1 MLGVRS
7 AAQCTMNPWLPARRP
22 RFSAHA
28 GSMPETRPQC
38 IRIQP
43 EPETRNGLSLARN
56 DAFAP
61 LRGQSSRPVPSLPR
75 QSSPRIRSIETL
87 PLDSVSTPK
96 SGESQHSDPLSAGCP
111 AAPEIPPVSTPLRVF
126 QPSGSKRSTGIL
138 TGSPLCLTPGCPWL
152 PAAIFFNFASDRCS
166 EHRVRPALLSFR
178 KPWN

>member
-1 MLGVRS
+1 MPGQCRKPVLNVSASSRNRRLGTAFRS
-7 AAQCTMNPWLPARRP
+7 PVT
-22 RFSAHA
+22 
-28 GSMPETRPQC
+28 T
-38 IRIQP
+38 
-43 EPETRNGLSLARN
+43 LSP
-56 DAFAP
+56 P
-61 LRGQSSRPVPSLPR
+61 LRGQCSCPVPSLPR
-75 QSSPRIRSIETL
+75 RRFPRIRSIETL